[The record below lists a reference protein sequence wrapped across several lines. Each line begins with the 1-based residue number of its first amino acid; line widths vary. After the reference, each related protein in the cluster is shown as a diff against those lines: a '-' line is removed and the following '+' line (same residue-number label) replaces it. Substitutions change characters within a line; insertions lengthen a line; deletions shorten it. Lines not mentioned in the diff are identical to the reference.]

1 MIFDIIINNLVCFY
15 VLVIYLT
22 DNSHY
27 ASKAEEL
34 LQIWFLN
41 NNNTHMNPNL
51 QQAEM
56 KRDVEGGT
64 ASGIC

>member
-1 MIFDIIINNLVCFY
+1 M
-15 VLVIYLT
+15 LVICLT
-22 DNSHY
+22 NNSHY

-34 LQIWFLN
+34 LQIWFLNN